1 MESMFPCVSP
11 LCSRVTVI
19 AERNILYYVLKMQRL
34 PLCRLFFS
42 DCLNLACVELQQPGF
57 SVVFCLLVVARIV
70 PLFLFFFLSYTLF
83 LLAHHTDVSIELLD
97 HYSWGF
103 PGQLLLSY
111 EEANAWDP
119 IIGHEGRS
127 TLNGS

>member
-1 MESMFPCVSP
+1 MFLKCRDFPRDVFSSVTSSFSYSS
-11 LCSRVTVI
+11 LVFQLSLSAGGCSH
-19 AERNILYYVLKMQRL
+19 
-34 PLCRLFFS
+34 CS
-42 DCLNLACVELQQPGF
+42 
-57 SVVFCLLVVARIV
+57 SS
-70 PLFLFFFLSYTLF
+70 FFFLSYTLF
-83 LLAHHTDVSIELLD
+83 LLTHHMDVSIELLD

-119 IIGHEGRS
+119 IIGHEGKS

>member
-1 MESMFPCVSP
+1 MSSF
-11 LCSRVTVI
+11 L
-19 AERNILYYVLKMQRL
+19 LWLL
-34 PLCRLFFS
+34 
-42 DCLNLACVELQQPGF
+42 CVELQQPGF
-57 SVVFCLLVVARIV
+57 SVVFVCSHCS
-70 PLFLFFFLSYTLF
+70 FFFFFLSYTLF
-83 LLAHHTDVSIELLD
+83 LLTHHMDVSIELLD

-119 IIGHEGRS
+119 IIGLEGRS